1 MNLCETAGRPHKRR
15 SRDGRLRSNLADHSQ
30 QRCSDKKGSAMFG
43 FPRNGRKEVGRAR
56 HLEAV
61 QRNGSEFDDK
71 LPDRPSLDGYVVCE
85 LPESLSAP
93 LLKAFLTRAA

>member
-1 MNLCETAGRPHKRR
+1 
-15 SRDGRLRSNLADHSQ
+15 
-30 QRCSDKKGSAMFG
+30 MFG
-43 FPRNGRKEVGRAR
+43 FPRNGRKEVQRSR
-56 HLEAV
+56 HLEEMM
-61 QRNGSEFDDK
+61 QRSGSRTDDK